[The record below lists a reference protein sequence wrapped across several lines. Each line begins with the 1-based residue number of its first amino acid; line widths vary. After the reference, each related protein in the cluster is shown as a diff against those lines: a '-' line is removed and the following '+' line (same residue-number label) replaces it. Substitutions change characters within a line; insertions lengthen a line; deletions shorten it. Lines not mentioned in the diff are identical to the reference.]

1 MPYVVLTQGKY
12 DRLLSELRGLYVT
25 DDGERGPFECEHG
38 NEKLKC
44 EVPCPKC
51 GHPCHHH
58 MAIGW
63 DDERDVPT
71 ENMCCWGECTCGA
84 DQVED
89 TEPYVV
95 GGATPYFVSFQAMGR
110 YRVRVGRELVDGRK
124 AYLQTSGGDIHGRD
138 YARGMLTWRKLRF
151 AVRAAREWK
160 EKAEHFRSL
169 TTWPAALALGGAAVC
184 GLVAHAFYKDKG
196 GSGS

>member
-1 MPYVVLTQGKY
+1 MPYVVLTQENY
-12 DRLLSELRGLYVT
+12 DHLRGELWDLYVV

-38 NEKLKC
+38 NETLKC
-44 EVPCPKC
+44 QVVCPKC
-51 GHPCHHH
+51 GHPCRDHVPY
-58 MAIGW
+58 GPW
-63 DDERDVPT
+63 DDEKDLPSKRV
-71 ENMCCWGECTCGA
+71 CCAKGCTCGA

-95 GGATPYFVSFQAMGR
+95 GGSGPYFVAFQAMGR

-124 AYLQTSGGDIHGRD
+124 AYLQTGGGDIHAKD
-138 YARGMLTWRKLRF
+138 YARGMLTWRRLRY

-160 EKAEHFRSL
+160 EKANTFRAS
-169 TTWPAALALGGAAVC
+169 WPASLFLGGAAIT
-184 GLVAHAFYKDKG
+184 GLVAHAFYKDKK